1 MSSRSGLLFSW
12 RTARR
17 SSAPRPLMARS
28 ISNDASRRLTA
39 CSAIGETGL
48 PFLPSRAFFS
58 MSANSKKPRR
68 AWAKQNAGVI
78 GSAFFCGSN
87 SGSKPL

>member
-1 MSSRSGLLFSW
+1 MSSKSGLLFSW

-17 SSAPRPLMARS
+17 SSGLRPLIARS
-28 ISNDASRRLTA
+28 ISNSASRRRTA
-39 CSAIGETGL
+39 SRAIGEIGL
-48 PFLPSRAFFS
+48 PFSPSRAFFS
-58 MSANSKKPRR
+58 ISASSKKPRR

-78 GSAFFCGSN
+78 GDAFVRGSN